1 MIPYSRPK
9 LPDLYTLSRSKLFE
23 NTPFI
28 VAHTY
33 TVHIYIIS
41 GSIHAG
47 ENEKR
52 ENLKKNTCYKCFEHV
67 QKFL

>member
-1 MIPYSRPK
+1 MIPYSSPK
-9 LPDLYTLSRSKLFE
+9 LPDLYTLSRSKCFE
-23 NTPFI
+23 NTPFM

-41 GSIHAG
+41 GIHAG

-52 ENLKKNTCYKCFEHV
+52 EN
-67 QKFL
+67 

>member
-1 MIPYSRPK
+1 MVAYSRPK

-23 NTPFI
+23 NTPFM

-41 GSIHAG
+41 VSIHAG

-52 ENLKKNTCYKCFEHV
+52 EN
-67 QKFL
+67 

>member
-1 MIPYSRPK
+1 MILYSRPNP
-9 LPDLYTLSRSKLFE
+9 PDLYTLSRSKLFE
-23 NTPFI
+23 NTPFM

-41 GSIHAG
+41 GSIHPG

-52 ENLKKNTCYKCFEHV
+52 EN
-67 QKFL
+67 

>member
-1 MIPYSRPK
+1 MIAYSRPK

-23 NTPFI
+23 NRPFM

-52 ENLKKNTCYKCFEHV
+52 EN
-67 QKFL
+67 

>member
-28 VAHTY
+28 VEHTY

-41 GSIHAG
+41 SSIQAG

-52 ENLKKNTCYKCFEHV
+52 EN
-67 QKFL
+67 